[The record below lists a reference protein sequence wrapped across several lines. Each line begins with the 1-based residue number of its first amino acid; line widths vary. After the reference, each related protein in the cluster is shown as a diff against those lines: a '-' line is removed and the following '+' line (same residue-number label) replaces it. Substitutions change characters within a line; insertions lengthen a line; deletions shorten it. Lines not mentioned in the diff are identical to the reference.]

1 MKKNNNQGETKIRV
15 MLVDDHAGM
24 REALRRIINSEPDLA
39 VVAEAD
45 SAHNAL
51 DLFRRTDPDIVLMDG
66 SMPEMNGIEATRQL
80 RQVQAAVRVVGLT
93 LYEES
98 TYLEEM
104 IAAGARGYVVKTG
117 APTKVVDAIRAVA
130 AGRTYFDEHVPRRAS
145 AAVQD
150 RPVID
155 QLSARELAVI
165 KRVANGQT
173 NAEIATDLKLTPT
186 VVERHRTAAVKK
198 LNLRSRAELARLA
211 ALHHWL
217 SV

>member
-1 MKKNNNQGETKIRV
+1 
-15 MLVDDHAGM
+15 
-24 REALRRIINSEPDLA
+24 
-39 VVAEAD
+39 
-45 SAHNAL
+45 
-51 DLFRRTDPDIVLMDG
+51 
-66 SMPEMNGIEATRQL
+66 
-80 RQVQAAVRVVGLT
+80 

-130 AGRTYFDEHVPRRAS
+130 AGRTYFDKDVPRRAS
-145 AAVQD
+145 ATAQD
-150 RPVID
+150 QPVIEE
-155 QLSARELAVI
+155 LSAEELAVI
-165 KRVANGQT
+165 KCVADGQT
-173 NAEIATDLKLTPT
+173 NAEIATDLKLTPA
-186 VVERHRTAAVKK
+186 VVERHRTAAMKK